1 MLRVQKVSLIIRK
14 PTKIVSLELNG
25 HATTS
30 WHYICVAEGW
40 VDDIES
46 CRRGVWVIVA
56 ISSPHYKE
64 VVPMKMERVHFKHQY
79 VFVLQD

>member
-1 MLRVQKVSLIIRK
+1 LLRVQKVSLIIRK
-14 PTKIVSLELNG
+14 PTKIVNLELNG

-64 VVPMKMERVHFKHQY
+64 VVPMKMERVHLKHQY
-79 VFVLQD
+79 ASVLQD